1 MLKYMWEFR
10 GHSLQQCS
18 LAALSLTDNCKF
30 LLLKAKV
37 SLLSEYILLKASI
50 LSLDNLRSK
59 KKLRGREQEE
69 GTRVRKVKLEK
80 GRGMRM
86 HKE

>member
-1 MLKYMWEFR
+1 MLKYVWEFR
-10 GHSLQQCS
+10 GHSLQHCS

-50 LSLDNLRSK
+50 LPLDNLRSK
-59 KKLRGREQEE
+59 KKFREQRARGRNESQKSEIEE
-69 GTRVRKVKLEK
+69 RERDEDA
-80 GRGMRM
+80 
-86 HKE
+86 